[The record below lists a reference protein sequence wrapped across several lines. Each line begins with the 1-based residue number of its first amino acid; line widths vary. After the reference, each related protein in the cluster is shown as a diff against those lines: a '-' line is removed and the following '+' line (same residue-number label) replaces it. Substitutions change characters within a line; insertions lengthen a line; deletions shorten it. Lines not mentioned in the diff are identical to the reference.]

1 MLDYG
6 GGALQAIV
14 YLNNNVTLIKN
25 VSLRKREGN
34 IIFIANGGTKEKYL
48 PCFQYGE
55 LLVYL
60 LQRKHPELKQNKEN
74 SKIKQPCSKS
84 RIDFWPSATSD
95 RNPAFGRCLEAGD
108 H

>member
-34 IIFIANGGTKEKYL
+34 IIFIANGGTKKNICHVFSVVITCISTTKETSRT
-48 PCFQYGE
+48 QT
-55 LLVYL
+55 
-60 LQRKHPELKQNKEN
+60 KQGK
-74 SKIKQPCSKS
+74 
-84 RIDFWPSATSD
+84 
-95 RNPAFGRCLEAGD
+95 
-108 H
+108 